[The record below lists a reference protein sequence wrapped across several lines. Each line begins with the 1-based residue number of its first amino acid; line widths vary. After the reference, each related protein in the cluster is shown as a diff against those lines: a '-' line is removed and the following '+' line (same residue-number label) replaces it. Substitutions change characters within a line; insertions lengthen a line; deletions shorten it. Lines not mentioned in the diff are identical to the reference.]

1 MSPLTRRRL
10 LRMAGAACVVPT
22 VGVPQPARSAR
33 PVPQPWRHG
42 LSLFG
47 DLKYHSGFAHFD
59 YVNPR
64 APKGG
69 VARQGAFGTYDNF
82 NTVVAGWKGRLA
94 AGLEFI
100 YDTLLAPS
108 MDEAS
113 SRYGLLADAVMHPAD
128 FSRVTFRLRADAKWH
143 DGRPVTPDDVVFS
156 FNAFKQHNP
165 QLSAYYRRV
174 IKAERTAE
182 REITFSFDA
191 AGNRELPQILGEL
204 IVLPKHW
211 WEAPAP
217 SGQRRDI
224 VATTLDPP
232 LGSGPY
238 RIKEFEPGRTIVYER
253 VKNYWGK
260 DVNVRVGRD
269 NFEELRF
276 EYFRDSS
283 VEFEAFKAGQFDWF
297 DEHSAKNWATGYD
310 FPALEDKRVV
320 REEFPIRNIGIMQ
333 AFAFN
338 VRRDKFKDPR
348 IRRAFNFALNFER
361 INNEIFYGQYKRI
374 ASYFEGTELACAE
387 LPQGQELAI
396 LKTVRG
402 QVPTAVFE
410 TPYWNPVA
418 GTPET
423 ARRNLLEAA
432 RLFEAAGFI
441 VRDLKRVDSRTGEPF
456 TVEFLLGN
464 PAHERFV
471 LFYMRSLNRLGI
483 EATVRSVD
491 DVQYQNRIRQWDFDI
506 VVTTWPETLS
516 PGNEQRDY
524 WGSQAAATPGS
535 RNIIGI
541 ANKAIDALIDRVIF
555 AKDRSEL
562 LAVTR
567 ALDRVL
573 LWNHYVVPQWTY
585 GKARTA
591 RWDRFGKPD
600 PMPIYGA
607 SAFPKIWW
615 WDDRRAAEVASR
627 S

>member
-1 MSPLTRRRL
+1 
-10 LRMAGAACVVPT
+10 
-22 VGVPQPARSAR
+22 
-33 PVPQPWRHG
+33 
-42 LSLFG
+42 
-47 DLKYHSGFAHFD
+47 
-59 YVNPR
+59 
-64 APKGG
+64 
-69 VARQGAFGTYDNF
+69 
-82 NTVVAGWKGRLA
+82 LA

-217 SGQRRDI
+217 SGQRRDF

-402 QVPTAVFE
+402 QVPTGVFE

-418 GTPET
+418 GTQET